1 MRQLLM
7 AFILMLGAAAASAE
21 TPALDQA
28 QIEARTATISK
39 TLRCVVCQNQ
49 SIYDS
54 EATLAQDRRSLVEKR
69 VIAGDS
75 DEEVRD
81 YLRER
86 YGDFVLMTPP
96 LQSNTLLLWFG
107 PLALI
112 IIAAIWF
119 VLRLRSKTSASDTA
133 ELSAEDRERVRAALA
148 DDKEAAS

>member
-1 MRQLLM
+1 MRHAFLILLM
-7 AFILMLGAAAASAE
+7 MLGAFSAIAQA
-21 TPALDQA
+21 PALDQA
-28 QIEARTATISK
+28 EIDARTAAISK

-54 EATLAQDRRSLVEKR
+54 EATLAQDMRTLVEKR
-69 VIAGDS
+69 VIAGDT

-96 LQSNTLLLWFG
+96 LQSNTWLLWFG
-107 PLALI
+107 PLGLMVLAAL
-112 IIAAIWF
+112 WF
-119 VLRLRSKTSASDTA
+119 VLRLRSKATSSNDA

-148 DDKEAAS
+148 GDEKAAS

>member
-7 AFILMLGAAAASAE
+7 AFILMLGAAAVSAE

-28 QIEARTATISK
+28 EVEARSAKISK

-54 EATLAQDRRSLVEKR
+54 EATLAQDMRSLVEKR

-96 LQSNTLLLWFG
+96 LQSNTWLLWFG
-107 PLALI
+107 PLGLMVLAV
-112 IIAAIWF
+112 IWF
-119 VLRLRSKTSASDTA
+119 VLRLRSKAAPSDAA